1 MQLRMARND
10 EGEPEIFRS
19 LQGEGPM
26 AGRARTF
33 VRLSGCNLHCVW
45 CDTAYTWNWQGSAF
59 PHQRDAPG
67 APHKFDPSR
76 EMMKVD
82 VADVAAR
89 VRDLGDDAIVLT
101 GGEPLMQAEAVAA
114 LISALREDNRQV
126 RVEMETN
133 GSLAP
138 GGLAQ
143 LVDLF
148 VVSPKL
154 AHSGNDKEVALKDP
168 ALATFAAL
176 EIAVFKFVARARSD
190 IDEAAALL
198 RPLGVAPSRVMIM
211 PEGTDS
217 ETLRQRAATLAP
229 AILAHGFAYSD
240 RLHVHLYGARRG
252 V

>member
-1 MQLRMARND
+1 MQLRMARD
-10 EGEPEIFRS
+10 DDGAPEIFRS

-45 CDTAYTWNWQGSAF
+45 CDTAYTWNWRGSVF
-59 PHQRDAPG
+59 SHVRDVPA
-67 APHKFDPSR
+67 APHKFDPVR
-76 EMMKVD
+76 EMVKVD

-89 VRDLGDDAIVLT
+89 VRELSDDAIVLT
-101 GGEPLMQAEAVAA
+101 GGEPLVQAEAVAA
-114 LISALREDNRQV
+114 LIADLRDINCDV

-133 GSLAP
+133 GSIAP
-138 GGLAQ
+138 GALARQ
-143 LVDLF
+143 VDLF

-154 AHSGNDKEVALKDP
+154 AHSGNEHDVALKRV
-168 ALATFAAL
+168 ALEAFAAL
-176 EIAVFKFVARARSD
+176 EHATFKIVAREPAD
-190 IDEAAALL
+190 IDEAAALMNA
-198 RPLGVAPSRVMIM
+198 LGVSSGRVMIM
-211 PEGTDS
+211 PEGTES
-217 ETLRQRAATLAP
+217 ETLRRRATALAP